1 MHRLPIVICL
11 TLIACTGGSDE
22 GWDSNSA
29 DLTAAPKPTLTSAET
44 ATDPVIDGVGDEAA
58 WASAPVSSFSTFWS
72 GKTSPTTTHV
82 RTLWNEHAL
91 YMLLDLEGA
100 GLNVDTSR
108 PVGVERVNLYEEDC
122 VEIFFTP
129 DPAIRQRYFEIE
141 LGPKGHFFDLLIDHR
156 TNLSDQSWSSNLEI
170 ETTTDAVSHR
180 ATIEVAFR
188 NPEMLATLK
197 SGAKLPI
204 NMFRMEGKTPRE
216 YLAWSP
222 TLTPRPN
229 FHVVDAFGT
238 LALP

>member
-1 MHRLPIVICL
+1 MRLLPIAICL
-11 TLIACTGGSDE
+11 GLAACGGSDD
-22 GWDSNSA
+22 GGADQGAS
-29 DLTAAPKPTLTSAET
+29 DLTAATRPTLTGAHI
-44 ATDPVIDGVGDEAA
+44 ATDIVIDGVADEAA
-58 WASAPVSSFSTFWS
+58 WATAPVSGFSTFWS
-72 GKTSPTTTHV
+72 GKTSPTTTKV
-82 RTLWNEHAL
+82 RTLWDEHAL
-91 YMLLDLEGA
+91 YMLWDLEGA
-100 GLNVDTSR
+100 GLNVDVSR
-108 PVGVERVNLYEEDC
+108 PVDVERVNLYEEDC

-156 TNLSDQSWSSNLEI
+156 TNKSDQSWSSNLEI
-170 ETTTDAVSHR
+170 KTTTDAVKHH

-188 NPEMLATLK
+188 NPEMLAALK